1 MSSPASKRLVNAT
14 VHWLSTPD
22 DGRVVLIFSD
32 DSERRFVGMNLTQ
45 ARLIVSDALLQLA
58 AGKGCKA
65 SISWLEDNT
74 TEAGD
79 DWSPL

>member
-1 MSSPASKRLVNAT
+1 MSSPASKRLINAI

-22 DGRVVLIFSD
+22 DGRVVLIHSD
-32 DSERRFVGMNLTQ
+32 DSERRFVGMTLTQ
-45 ARLIVSDALLQLA
+45 ARLIVSDLLLA
-58 AGKGCKA
+58 MAGGKGCNA
-65 SISWLEDNT
+65 SLRWLEDNT